1 MQWNFYWKRGKKM
14 AHHKKDQ
21 LTDTAQDFL
30 HLLMQFAKL
39 KRTNDKNI
47 LILENSIQNATAPNC
62 GLFQIYFYK
71 NLFDPEEKNK
81 IINHENLNKTTIEAI
96 FNETFSTDV
105 DENEHLIKK
114 FREEYDL

>member
-1 MQWNFYWKRGKKM
+1 M

-62 GLFQIYFYK
+62 GLFQICFYK